1 MSMNICGVL
10 VRARPERRAAV
21 VRALEAMPGVEVHA
35 ATEDGRIVVTLERA
49 GRAGVADTLSEMHN
63 VEGVLTAALVY
74 EHSETGNE
82 TEAEP
87 CD

>member
-1 MSMNICGVL
+1 MNVCGVL
-10 VRARPERRAAV
+10 VRTRPEATAGA
-21 VRALEAMPGVEVHA
+21 VRALKRMAGVEVHTA
-35 ATEDGRIVVTLERA
+35 APDGRIVVTIESEDR
-49 GRAGVADTLSEMHN
+49 GGVADLLAAVHD

-74 EHSETGNE
+74 EHSDTGTE

>member
-1 MSMNICGVL
+1 MNICGVL
-10 VRARPERRAAV
+10 VRARPERLGEVA
-21 VRALEAMPGVEVHA
+21 RALEAMPGVEVHA
-35 ATEDGRIVVTLERA
+35 TTTDGRIVVTLERD
-49 GRAGVADTLSEMHN
+49 GRAGVADALSEMHN

-74 EHSETGNE
+74 EHSETGTE